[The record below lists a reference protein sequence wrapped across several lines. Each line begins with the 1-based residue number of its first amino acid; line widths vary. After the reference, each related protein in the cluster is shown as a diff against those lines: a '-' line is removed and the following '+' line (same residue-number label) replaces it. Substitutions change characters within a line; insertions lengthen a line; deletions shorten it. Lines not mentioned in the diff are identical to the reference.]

1 MPFISS
7 DTFPIQNPVLI
18 VAIVMLIILISPLV
32 FRKLKVPG
40 LVGIILSGTIV
51 GPSVTGWL
59 ERDATIILLGTVG
72 LLYLMF
78 MAGLSIDLNQF
89 NKLKN
94 RSITFGLISF
104 GFPMLLS
111 YLIGP
116 ALLDYS
122 TATSLLL
129 GAIVGSHTLLAYPI
143 VSRLGITK
151 NNAVTMTMGGTM
163 VTDLLSLFVLAIVTG
178 AVDEGLSGSFLLQ
191 FGGSVGIFLAVS
203 LLVIPRLGRW
213 FFRTFPKENDAE
225 YTFLVAIL
233 FVTAWFAELSGLAA
247 IIGAFLAGLLLN
259 RMVPDS
265 SPLMNRVQFV
275 GNALFIPFFLISVGM
290 LVDVSVL
297 SQADV
302 WIKAGIFAALVYVGK
317 FIASFIAQVVYSHS
331 SAEGWTI
338 FGLSTP
344 QAAATLAVT
353 LIGFESGLFDE
364 VAVNAVVI
372 LILITCLTGPW
383 LVEKY
388 GRIVAVEESNKA
400 YIAGDAPQRILVPL
414 ANPQTAEALMDIA
427 FAMRDPDSTEQVYPL
442 TVVRDGTDV
451 ASQVA
456 DSEKMLS
463 HAVIYAAG
471 ADIPVSPLT
480 RIDMNIANGIYRAVK
495 ERRITN
501 VVIGWN
507 GQSSARQQVFGGV
520 LDQLLR
526 QSREMVMVC
535 KIENKLSTHEKIIL
549 AIPPFAG
556 LEGGFPES
564 LRYIKILASQLGAR
578 LIVVT
583 NKDQLETVTT
593 MVGKMEP
600 EVPVSYTG
608 VNAWGDLITN
618 LDDFME
624 KEDLFIL
631 QSSREGTLSWRPG
644 LDRLPGIFV
653 NRYPQNN
660 FIAIYPSEDDFFTR
674 NSSENGS
681 SAVSTE
687 YVFGLLSP
695 SRISLLDKIDD
706 IQTLITRLID
716 EQLQLDRP
724 TLEAVCT
731 SVMDNS
737 LEYTPEIVPGV
748 AILDAHIPY
757 IKDTQVM
764 INISREGVYIPKTS
778 GPTRVTVLVLNPDHI
793 GIDLHYRRLNAVAR
807 IFRGEGMVDRL
818 ISAQNEQEVL
828 TVLQD
833 ADQNS

>member
-7 DTFPIQNPVLI
+7 DSFPIQNPVLI

-32 FRKLKVPG
+32 FRKLKIPG

-59 ERDATIILLGTVG
+59 ERDATIVLLGTVG

-94 RSITFGLISF
+94 RSITFGIISF
-104 GFPMLLS
+104 GLPMLLS
-111 YLIGP
+111 YLVAP
-116 ALLDYS
+116 PLLGYS

-163 VTDLLSLFVLAIVTG
+163 VTDLLSLFVLAIVIG
-178 AVDEGLSGSFLLQ
+178 AVDEGLSGRFLLQ

-225 YTFLVAIL
+225 YTFLLAIL

-317 FIASFIAQVVYSHS
+317 YLASFVAQSLYSHS

-372 LILITCLTGPW
+372 LILLTCLTGPW

-388 GRIVAVEESNKA
+388 GRIVAVEESTKA
-400 YIAGDAPQRILVPL
+400 YFAGDAPQRILVPL

-427 FAMRDPDSTEQVYPL
+427 FAMRDPGSTEQVYPL
-442 TVVRDGTDV
+442 SVVRDGTDV

-549 AIPPFAG
+549 AVPPFAG
-556 LEGGFPES
+556 LESGFSES
-564 LRYIKILASQLGAR
+564 LRYIKILASQLGAS
-578 LIVVT
+578 LTVVT
-583 NKDQLETVTT
+583 NNDQLDSLTSMDKKT
-593 MVGKMEP
+593 EP
-600 EVPVSYTG
+600 QVPVNYTG
-608 VNAWGDLITN
+608 LEVWGDLIMT
-618 LDDFME
+618 LDDFMQ

-653 NRYPQNN
+653 NRYPQSN
-660 FIAIYPSEDDFFTR
+660 FIAVYPSEGDYFTK
-674 NSSENGS
+674 NPSDTGNE
-681 SAVSTE
+681 AVSTE

-695 SRISLLDKIDD
+695 DAVSMSNENQD
-706 IQTLITRLID
+706 ILTLIRQLIGSRLRID
-716 EQLQLDRP
+716 GNK
-724 TLEAVCT
+724 LESICAA
-731 SVMDNS
+731 VMDNS
-737 LEYTPEIVPGV
+737 LEYIPEIVPGI
-748 AILDAHIPY
+748 AILDAHIP
-757 IKDTQVM
+757 D
-764 INISREGVYIPKTS
+764 ISETVVIIHISNDGIHIPKTS
-778 GPTRVTVLVLNPDHI
+778 GPTRITVLVLNPDHI

-807 IFRGEGMVDRL
+807 IFRGEGIVERL
-818 ISAQNEQEVL
+818 TSAQNEQEVL
-828 TVLQD
+828 AVLQD
-833 ADQNS
+833 TGANS